1 MIIQRD
7 IPNHFEKALQY
18 DDREARRYTYQAFVQ
33 QQELKKHNEKQS
45 AGASMTAPTPLIEP
59 VDLLLTGTMMLVS
72 IVLLL
77 FVC

>member
-1 MIIQRD
+1 
-7 IPNHFEKALQY
+7 
-18 DDREARRYTYQAFVQ
+18 
-33 QQELKKHNEKQS
+33 
-45 AGASMTAPTPLIEP
+45 MTAPTPLIEP